1 MKLMDINGIWINVV
15 NLVSNYMYHKPPL
28 GDGWDGVSWW
38 NHPIFLVKSP
48 KLGPE
53 QRWRHK
59 CSRGHWGGRGCSL
72 QRPRD
77 GGFFGFTKRLW
88 CFETCQK
95 VSCLKV
101 SFPDGSI
108 FGGYFGWFVDDVLI
122 VDGAWFHAKP
132 LSTLFSSACGMSSSV
147 FQALSHLFKSLE
159 KVLGKWD
166 VPGVQDVSRHQLWK
180 TSHLGAL

>member
-1 MKLMDINGIWINVV
+1 MKFMDINGIWINVV
-15 NLVSNYMYHKPPL
+15 NLVITCTINLHL
-28 GDGWDGVSWW
+28 GMAGMVFPGEITQFSWW
-38 NHPIFLVKSP
+38 NHPSWV
-48 KLGPE
+48 PE

-59 CSRGHWGGRGCSL
+59 CSRGHWGGRGCCL

-159 KVLGKWD
+159 KVLGKSD